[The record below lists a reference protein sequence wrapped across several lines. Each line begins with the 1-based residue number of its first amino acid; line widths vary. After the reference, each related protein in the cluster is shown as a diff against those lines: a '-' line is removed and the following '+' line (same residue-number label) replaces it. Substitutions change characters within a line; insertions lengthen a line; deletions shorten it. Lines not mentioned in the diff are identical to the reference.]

1 MNLKFSL
8 RCVVLPYAL
17 ILGFLPP
24 HLYADDAATNSAG
37 NSGNSDVSKLEL
49 AGNDSFGY
57 DIGNKI
63 RAAKSS
69 FNIGIGAN
77 LLHEN
82 NKVHFNASVIA
93 GYSYFWHKT
102 FGLRGYGLFDNR
114 YNGFYGA
121 AGVDVMWDFLQ
132 FEPFGV
138 GVIVGSSLGYSGLY
152 GDGVGGFLA
161 QAHLGFSL
169 IFDSGKS
176 RLEALARLPYNKV
189 HMLNDFKNVGVTY
202 VIMYSYTF

>member
-1 MNLKFSL
+1 MNLKLSL
-8 RCVVLPYAL
+8 RCVILPYAL
-17 ILGFLPP
+17 TLSFLPP
-24 HLYADDAATNSAG
+24 HLCADDAGESSA
-37 NSGNSDVSKLEL
+37 SSDVSKLEL

-63 RAAKSS
+63 KKAKSS

-77 LLHEN
+77 LFHEN
-82 NKVHFNASVIA
+82 SQVHFNASVIA

-121 AGVDVMWDFLQ
+121 AGVDIMWDFLQ
-132 FEPFGV
+132 FEPFGI
-138 GVIVGSSLGYSGLY
+138 GLILGSSIGYSGFY
-152 GDGVGGFLA
+152 SDSAGGFLG
-161 QAHLGFSL
+161 QAHVGFSL

-176 RLEALARLPYNKV
+176 RLETLARLPYNKV
-189 HMLNDFKNVGVTY
+189 HLLNNFKNVGVTY
-202 VIMYSYTF
+202 IIMYSYTF